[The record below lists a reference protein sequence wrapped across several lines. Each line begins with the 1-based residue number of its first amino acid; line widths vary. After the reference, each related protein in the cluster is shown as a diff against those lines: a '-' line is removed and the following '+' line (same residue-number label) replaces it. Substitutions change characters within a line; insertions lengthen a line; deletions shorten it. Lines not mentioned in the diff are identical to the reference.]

1 LRTGLLLRALLA
13 LRSSCTL
20 AGAKPNGTVHRLRD
34 RTPTGRQFDRSH
46 VEAPSA
52 WECGPRRSSRD
63 AEHHRRAGAW
73 EPSEQ
78 TPRGQEPNGTTS
90 GMLFFVTWAENSR
103 CDPPHKL
110 RSFLACKETP
120 KTDESRNYS
129 GFDLNNFSR
138 QIPIGY
144 PFIRQSINQMEWC
157 GTTVSISGYFYLSG
171 MRVLE
176 RRSEA
181 NLGIIFAQASGSS
194 ILLVLFY
201 QK

>member
-1 LRTGLLLRALLA
+1 MDGNGKRVARISTVEKASPFSTGWPSTLRA
-13 LRSSCTL
+13 
-20 AGAKPNGTVHRLRD
+20 
-34 RTPTGRQFDRSH
+34 
-46 VEAPSA
+46 
-52 WECGPRRSSRD
+52 
-63 AEHHRRAGAW
+63 
-73 EPSEQ
+73 
-78 TPRGQEPNGTTS
+78 TS

-103 CDPPHKL
+103 RDPRHKL

-120 KTDESRNYS
+120 KADESRNYS

-144 PFIRQSINQMEWC
+144 PFIWQSINQMEWR

-176 RRSEA
+176 RRNEA

-201 QK
+201 QKRRTLLD